1 MTGHADTWRNAGGGA
16 GDGGGNEDGR
26 SGAFELFILGE
37 LMDGVYHGYLLRDIL
52 ARMLGPYR
60 QISWAAIYPLI
71 HRLER
76 QGFITRDDEAQ
87 GDSRVDDTQRAGRQR
102 NAYAITEAGRERFH
116 ALLTQPGR
124 RNAGYR
130 EMFAIKLMYLNY
142 LTPEQRLALFVECQE
157 YLTRQRDHL
166 RHVFTAQSTTSALPD
181 VQREQIFRMTRFR
194 LAGVEAELRWL
205 EEEMAQ
211 LEQDTIQQ

>member
-1 MTGHADTWRNAGGGA
+1 MTEQADIQRNAGSGA
-16 GDGGGNEDGR
+16 GDGGNEDGR

-52 ARMLGPYR
+52 TRMLGPYR

-76 QGFITRDDEAQ
+76 QGFITRYEEAQ
-87 GDSRVDDTQRAGRQR
+87 TEPRGEDAQPSGRQR
-102 NAYAITEAGRERFH
+102 NAYAITYTGRERFH
-116 ALLTQPGR
+116 DLLTEPGR

-130 EMFAIKLMYLNY
+130 ELFAIKLLYLNH
-142 LTPEQRLALFVECQE
+142 LTPEQRRSLFAECRE

-166 RHVFTAQSTTSALPD
+166 RHVFTAQSTTATLPD
-181 VQREQIFRMTRFR
+181 IQREQIFRMMRFR
-194 LAGVEAELRWL
+194 LAGVEAELHWL
-205 EEEMAQ
+205 EEEVANQ
-211 LEQDTIQQ
+211 K

>member
-1 MTGHADTWRNAGGGA
+1 MTRQAAAQKNAGSA

-76 QGFITRDDEAQ
+76 QGFITREDEAQ
-87 GDSRVDDTQRAGRQR
+87 GAPRTEDAAQPVGRQR
-102 NAYAITEAGRERFH
+102 QAYAITASGRERFH
-116 ALLTQPGR
+116 ELLTQPGK

-142 LTPEQRLALFVECQE
+142 LTPEQRRALFAECGD

-166 RHVFTAQSTTSALPD
+166 RHVFTAQSTTSVLPD
-181 VQREQIFRMTRFR
+181 IQREQIFRMMRFR
-194 LAGVEAELRWL
+194 LAGVEAEIRWL
-205 EEEMAQ
+205 EEEMAR
-211 LEQDTIQQ
+211 LEQDTMRR

>member
-1 MTGHADTWRNAGGGA
+1 MTGQADTRRNADGGA
-16 GDGGGNEDGR
+16 ADGEGNEDGR

-76 QGFITRDDEAQ
+76 QGFITREDEAQ
-87 GDSRVDDTQRAGRQR
+87 GDPRTEATQPTGRQR
-102 NAYAITEAGRERFH
+102 NAYAITESGRGRFH
-116 ALLTQPGR
+116 ELLTKPGK

-130 EMFAIKLMYLNY
+130 ELFAIKLLYLNY
-142 LTPEQRLALFVECQE
+142 LTPEQRNALFAECRD

-166 RHVFTAQSTTSALPD
+166 RHVFTAQSTTFMLPD
-181 VQREQIFRMTRFR
+181 IQREQIFRMVRFR

-205 EEEMAQ
+205 EEEVANQ
-211 LEQDTIQQ
+211 K

>member
-1 MTGHADTWRNAGGGA
+1 MTGQADTRRNAGS
-16 GDGGGNEDGR
+16 GNEDGR

-37 LMDGVYHGYLLRDIL
+37 LTDGVYHGYLLRDIL

-76 QGFITRDDEAQ
+76 QRFITREDETQSAPRVEDAQ
-87 GDSRVDDTQRAGRQR
+87 PAARQR
-102 NAYAITEAGRERFH
+102 HAYAITESGRERFH
-116 ALLTQPGR
+116 ALLAQPGR

-130 EMFAIKLMYLNY
+130 ELFAIKLLYLNY
-142 LTPEQRLALFVECQE
+142 LTPEQRRALFAECRD

-166 RHVFTAQSTTSALPD
+166 RHVFTAQSTTSVLPD
-181 VQREQIFRMTRFR
+181 IQREQIFRMMRFR
-194 LAGVEAELRWL
+194 LAGVEAEIRWL
-205 EEEMAQ
+205 EEEMVQ
-211 LEQDTIQQ
+211 LKQDPT

>member
-1 MTGHADTWRNAGGGA
+1 MTGQADARRNAG
-16 GDGGGNEDGR
+16 DPHGNEDGR

-76 QGFITRDDEAQ
+76 RGFITREDRVQSDPRGE
-87 GDSRVDDTQRAGRQR
+87 DSQPAGRQR
-102 NAYAITEAGRERFH
+102 NAYAITESGRERFH
-116 ALLTQPGR
+116 ELLTQPGK

-130 EMFAIKLMYLNY
+130 ELFAIKLMYLSF
-142 LTPEQRLALFVECQE
+142 LTPDQRRSLFAECRD

-166 RHVFTAQSTTSALPD
+166 RHVFTAQSTTATLPD
-181 VQREQIFRMTRFR
+181 IQREQIFRMIRFR
-194 LAGVEAELRWL
+194 LVGVEAEINWL
-205 EEEMAQ
+205 EEEIANQ
-211 LEQDTIQQ
+211 E